1 MCGENLYT
9 QQLFANA
16 KNKPKQQSVKHCQ
29 SHATKVKIVPQ
40 RDKAKARNA
49 KENETPNIAG
59 MNFSYMKIAI
69 YVLTFITYAYSG
81 YGSSTIA
88 HLRDAIIA
96 AEAIFGDV
104 FSNLI
109 TLSKKFRTVHEVFD
123 AAVEETCIFKC
134 PTEPGAPGKYPACH
148 QLCR

>member
-1 MCGENLYT
+1 MH
-9 QQLFANA
+9 
-16 KNKPKQQSVKHCQ
+16 V
-29 SHATKVKIVPQ
+29 
-40 RDKAKARNA
+40 
-49 KENETPNIAG
+49 
-59 MNFSYMKIAI
+59 SYMKIAI
-69 YVLTFITYAYSG
+69 YVLTFVTYAYSG

-109 TLSKKFRTVHEVFD
+109 IIFKKFRTVNEVFD

-134 PTEPGAPGKYPACH
+134 PTEGGGPGMY
-148 QLCR
+148 R